1 MSTVT
6 SCTLLSLGSAVRP
19 AVYSSG
25 RPAAVGVA
33 SLSSQRTP
41 RPLSVC
47 CATSQKGDH
56 NPKTDLHPFNIP
68 AFGEPSRRY
77 IFFSGS
83 MHACE
88 YISSIVVSTVFQS
101 NTTRHIVTCV
111 GIYGEM
117 TVLVHPVPPREER
130 WQLEEDA
137 EKVNLWFE
145 VPGQSQYDLAVEIDE
160 DVLVIKK
167 KVHVVGGD
175 VGQRSPGGGVT
186 DYAPQQQTRRG
197 ATATEASKEVAA
209 QQGGEVIYAR
219 MLLPAGY
226 SREGVEAELKSGVL
240 RVTVAKIKER
250 ARRKI
255 DVSIQVK

>member
-68 AFGEPSRRY
+68 AF
-77 IFFSGS
+77 
-83 MHACE
+83 
-88 YISSIVVSTVFQS
+88 
-101 NTTRHIVTCV
+101 
-111 GIYGEM
+111 
-117 TVLVHPVPPREER
+117 VLVHPVPPREER

>member
-1 MSTVT
+1 
-6 SCTLLSLGSAVRP
+6 
-19 AVYSSG
+19 
-25 RPAAVGVA
+25 
-33 SLSSQRTP
+33 
-41 RPLSVC
+41 
-47 CATSQKGDH
+47 
-56 NPKTDLHPFNIP
+56 
-68 AFGEPSRRY
+68 
-77 IFFSGS
+77 
-83 MHACE
+83 
-88 YISSIVVSTVFQS
+88 
-101 NTTRHIVTCV
+101 
-111 GIYGEM
+111 
-117 TVLVHPVPPREER
+117 VPPREER

-175 VGQRSPGGGVT
+175 VGQRSPGGGGGGVN
-186 DYAPQQQTRRG
+186 DYAPQSRKGG
-197 ATATEASKEVAA
+197 AAPEASKEAA

-255 DVSIQVK
+255 DVGILVK

>member
-1 MSTVT
+1 
-6 SCTLLSLGSAVRP
+6 
-19 AVYSSG
+19 
-25 RPAAVGVA
+25 
-33 SLSSQRTP
+33 
-41 RPLSVC
+41 
-47 CATSQKGDH
+47 
-56 NPKTDLHPFNIP
+56 
-68 AFGEPSRRY
+68 
-77 IFFSGS
+77 
-83 MHACE
+83 
-88 YISSIVVSTVFQS
+88 
-101 NTTRHIVTCV
+101 
-111 GIYGEM
+111 M

-130 WQLEEDA
+130 WQLQEDA

-167 KVHVVGGD
+167 KFHVVGGD
-175 VGQRSPGGGVT
+175 MGQRSPGGGVT

-197 ATATEASKEVAA
+197 ATAAEASKEAAA